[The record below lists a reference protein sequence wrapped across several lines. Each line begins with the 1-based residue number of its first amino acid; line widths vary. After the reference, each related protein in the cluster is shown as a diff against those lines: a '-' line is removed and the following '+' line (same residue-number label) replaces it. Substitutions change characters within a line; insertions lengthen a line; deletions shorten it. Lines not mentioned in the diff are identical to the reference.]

1 MTPEALK
8 VQHKD
13 YFVAEW
19 VEEQLSMTPYCFCGR
34 QVNEDY
40 FCDACGRQCT
50 CQVILCRGPQTL
62 RVVEMFLHG
71 NPDFKNFE
79 AFPYD
84 E

>member
-8 VQHKD
+8 IQQRD

-19 VEEQLSMTPYCFCGR
+19 EERQLAMTPYCFCGR

-71 NPDFKNFE
+71 NPDFKNFQ
-79 AFPYD
+79 AFPYED
-84 E
+84 

>member
-8 VQHKD
+8 IQQRD

-19 VEEQLSMTPYCFCGR
+19 EEGQLAMTPYCFCGR

-71 NPDFKNFE
+71 NPDFKNFQ
-79 AFPYD
+79 AFPYED
-84 E
+84 